1 MYVVPRLALWG
12 PNSGPMTSTK
22 RSGSA
27 WLLEKAVAA
36 MAAFRRSAGSSAVR
50 LAWFGFGPGLGLVL
64 GLGLGLGLG
73 LALACGSA

>member
-36 MAAFRRSAGSSAVR
+36 MAAFRRSAGSSADR
-50 LAWFGFGPGLGLVL
+50 LAWLGFGLGLRFRL
-64 GLGLGLGLG
+64 RLGLGLG

>member
-50 LAWFGFGPGLGLVL
+50 LAWLGFGLEF